1 LKITKIS
8 EFRAHLKEK
17 KEPKEALNTSSALGF
32 AIFDAINFVD
42 ENLWHQII
50 PENKLLMRYPYLTA
64 VENSSEITHKHRYV
78 LIYKNDE
85 PVAAAIFNIVDI
97 GGEDFGSVKQ
107 EIKASTQRMVDKL
120 KGKATLRVLICGNVH
135 LSGEHG
141 FHYNDEIKPRD
152 AYHALAEAAYRIRQ
166 TERYRGRVHIQLIK
180 DFYHGEFENLEH
192 LKLFKYRKFEV
203 DPNMIVYIR
212 DTWKIFDDYLDSMKS
227 KYRKRATS
235 AVKKGLALERRILTA
250 EEIKEFQERINEL
263 YENVAAKAKF
273 RIIKI
278 PVEYFYYLKENLQ
291 EDFEFLG
298 YFLDGKM
305 VGFTC
310 SIFWGE
316 NCEGHTIGL
325 DYEFNTKYSIYQ
337 NILYDDIKTAIKH
350 NKKTVIFG
358 RTAIEIKSAV
368 GAEPADM
375 QCFIRHP
382 NAITNRLL
390 KPIFRHIKTSNWT
403 QRSPFK

>member
-1 LKITKIS
+1 MKITKIS
-8 EFRAHLKEK
+8 EFRTHLKEK
-17 KEPKEALNTSSALGF
+17 EDSKGALNTSSLFGF
-32 AIFDAINFVD
+32 AIFDCINFVD
-42 ENLWHQII
+42 KNIWEEVV
-50 PENKLLMRYPYLTA
+50 PKDKLLMRRCYLAA
-64 VENSSEITHKHRYV
+64 VENSSESTHKHRYV
-78 LIYKNDE
+78 LIYKNEE
-85 PVAAAIFNIVDI
+85 PVAAAIFNIIDI
-97 GGEDFGSVKQ
+97 GGDDFGSVKQ
-107 EIKASTQRMVDKL
+107 ENKVATKKIVNKL
-120 KGKATLRVLICGNVH
+120 KRKATLRVLICGNVH

-141 FHYNDEIKPRD
+141 FHYNDSIDPED

-166 TERYRGRVHIQLIK
+166 TERHRGRVHIQLIK
-180 DFYHGEFENLEH
+180 DFYQGEFEYSEH
-192 LKLFKYRKFEV
+192 LKLSKYRKFEV

-212 DTWKIFDDYLDSMKS
+212 DSWKNFDDYLDSMKS

-235 AVKKGLALERRILTA
+235 AVKKGLALERRILSA
-250 EEIKEFQERINEL
+250 EEIKKYQQRINEL

-310 SIFWGE
+310 SIFWGD

-325 DYEFNTKYSIYQ
+325 DYDYNTKYSVYQ
-337 NILYDDIKTAIKH
+337 NILYDDIKTAIKS